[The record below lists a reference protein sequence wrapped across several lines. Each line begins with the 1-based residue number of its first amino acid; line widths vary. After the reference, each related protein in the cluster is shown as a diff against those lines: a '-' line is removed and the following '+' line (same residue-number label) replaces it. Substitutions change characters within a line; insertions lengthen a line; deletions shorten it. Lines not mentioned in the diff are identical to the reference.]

1 MVTANARPGIA
12 LLLMTALAA
21 CGGGGGGGG
30 TGINPPPPPPPAVR
44 APQMMAYSAADG
56 VSANGMTE
64 LYALADD
71 GTGERLLSAVA
82 ANDTAAIKQFE
93 ISPNGQWIAYVTNP
107 STISDI
113 LYVVPVD
120 GGTPPVRVS
129 RDRGPINDRVKSFQ
143 WSPDSTQLVY
153 AGSLGDGSVF
163 NQFASEV
170 FLVNRD
176 GTGDIRI
183 SGAIGD
189 PATVE
194 VRNPQWSP
202 DGRYIVQDVANFSGQ
217 QGAANAF
224 AINIYDTTAGS
235 PNSRRLVTANTL
247 VKNVH
252 WSADSA
258 RLSYTS
264 DQEMNSTYFGY
275 AIGVDGSGNVRVTD
289 NGEFNSDSRW
299 SPTGA
304 RLAYLDHP
312 GQPFPSDLVVS
323 AATPGAPDTVLVFLS
338 PNGREV
344 FDYEWSPNGT
354 QIAYTS
360 NEAIENTRELYVI
373 NADGSGVPT
382 KVSGPQ
388 AATSDVFE
396 FAWSPDGNS
405 IAYLADQ
412 DTNTFIDLYVSSVSG
427 NSNTWISMGL
437 NGEEVVDFG
446 WSDDGQRIAFS
457 TGPEGRTP
465 QPDKLYV
472 VQPNGSGRT
481 EISAPMIAGPLYFEY
496 D

>member
-1 MVTANARPGIA
+1 MVTANVRHGIA
-12 LLLMTALAA
+12 LLLTTVLVA
-21 CGGGGGGGG
+21 CGGGGSGGGP
-30 TGINPPPPPPPAVR
+30 GINPPPPPPPVVR
-44 APQMMAYSAADG
+44 TPQMMAYSAADG
-56 VSANGMTE
+56 VSGNGLTE

-71 GTGERLLSAVA
+71 GTSERILSADPA
-82 ANDTAAIKQFE
+82 STTAEIKLFK
-93 ISPNGQWIAYVTNP
+93 ISPDGQWIAYVTNP
-107 STISDI
+107 SVISDV
-113 LYVVPVD
+113 LYVVPID
-120 GGTPPVRVS
+120 GSTPPVRVS
-129 RDRGPINDRVKSFQ
+129 RDRSLTNSRVRSFQ
-143 WSPDSTQLVY
+143 WSPDSAQLVY
-153 AGSLGDGSVF
+153 AGNLGDGSVF
-163 NQFASEV
+163 NQFVSEV

-176 GTGDIRI
+176 GTGDAKV

-189 PATVE
+189 PASVE

-202 DGRYIVQDVANFSGQ
+202 DGRYIVQEVAGFSGQ

-235 PNSRRLVTANTL
+235 ANSRRLVTSNTL
-247 VKNVH
+247 LKNVH
-252 WSADSA
+252 WSADST
-258 RLSYTS
+258 RLSYTA
-264 DQEMNSTYFGY
+264 DQEMTTVYFGY

-312 GQPFPSDLVVS
+312 SQPFPSDLVVS
-323 AATPGAPDTVLVFLS
+323 TATSGALDTVLVFLS

-344 FDYEWSPNGT
+344 FDYEWSPDGT
-354 QIAYTS
+354 RIAYTS

-373 NADGSGVPT
+373 NADGSGAAT

-388 AATSDVFE
+388 TATSDVFE

-412 DTNTFIDLYVSSVSG
+412 DTNGVIDLYVSNVSG
-427 NSNTWISMGL
+427 NSNSWISMGL
-437 NGEEVVDFG
+437 SGEEVVDFG
-446 WSDDGQRIAFS
+446 WSDDSERIAFS

-465 QPDKLYV
+465 QPDKLYA

-481 EISAPMIAGPLYFEY
+481 EISAPMTSGPLFFEY

>member
-1 MVTANARPGIA
+1 MVTANARYGFA
-12 LLLMTALAA
+12 LLLMTTLTA
-21 CGGGGGGGG
+21 CGGGSGGDAG
-30 TGINPPPPPPPAVR
+30 TNPPPPPPPASR
-44 APQMMAYSAADG
+44 SPQMMAYSAGDG
-56 VSANGMTE
+56 VSTNGVTE

-71 GTGERLLSAVA
+71 GTGERLLSAA
-82 ANDTAAIKQFE
+82 SASDTTAIRQFG
-93 ISPNGQWIAYVTNP
+93 ISPNGAWIAYISNP
-107 STISDI
+107 NNLSDV

-120 GGTPPVRVS
+120 GSSTAVRVS
-129 RDRGPINDRVKSFQ
+129 RTRTAINDRVTSFQ

-163 NQFASEV
+163 NQFTSEV

-176 GTGDIRI
+176 GTGDVRV

-189 PATVE
+189 PASVE

-202 DGRYIVQDVANFSGQ
+202 DGRYIVQEVANFSGQ

-224 AINIYDTTAGS
+224 AMNIYDTSVGS
-235 PNSRRLVTANTL
+235 ANSQRLVTANTL
-247 VKNVH
+247 LKNVR

-264 DQEMNSTYFGY
+264 DQEVSSTYFGY
-275 AIGVDGSGNVRVTD
+275 AIGVDGTDNTRVTD

-304 RLAYLDHP
+304 MLAYLDHP
-312 GQPFPSDLVVS
+312 SQPFPSDLIVS
-323 AATPGAPDTVLVFLS
+323 AATPGALDTVLVFLS

-344 FDYEWSPNGT
+344 YDYEWSPDGT
-354 QIAYTS
+354 RIAYTS
-360 NEAIENTRELYVI
+360 NEAIENIRELYVI
-373 NADGSGVPT
+373 NADGSGAPT

-388 AATSDVFE
+388 TSSSDVFE

-405 IAYLADQ
+405 IAYLSDQ
-412 DTNTFIDLYVSSVSG
+412 DTDTFIDLYVSDVNG
-427 NSNTWISMGL
+427 TSNTWISMGL
-437 NGEEVVDFG
+437 NGEEVVDFA
-446 WSDDGQRIAFS
+446 WADDSQRISFS
-457 TGPEGRTP
+457 TGPDGRTP

-472 VQPNGSGRT
+472 SQPNGSGRS
-481 EISAPMIAGPLYFEY
+481 EISAPLINGPLYFEY